1 MQMRL
6 AFAIAVHTMPEVLF
20 IDEVLAVGDLM
31 FQRKCIERI
40 GQFKAEGCT
49 IFLSPTTLHRSANS
63 AMKRCG
69 YAPDSSWPMAMPRRS
84 SSNMSHRWNMTRRHT
99 PEAQPSRP
107 TSTGIALRVNENR
120 FGSMELEI
128 VAVHLRDQAGCLI
141 AELESGVPCVS
152 TSNTLPPPH

>member
-1 MQMRL
+1 
-6 AFAIAVHTMPEVLF
+6 
-20 IDEVLAVGDLM
+20 
-31 FQRKCIERI
+31 
-40 GQFKAEGCT
+40 
-49 IFLSPTTLHRSANS
+49 
-63 AMKRCG
+63 MKRCG
-69 YAPDSSWPMAMPRRS
+69 YIAGLRPGHGDAETVVEQYVAQMEHDAS
-84 SSNMSHRWNMTRRHT
+84 RRHT